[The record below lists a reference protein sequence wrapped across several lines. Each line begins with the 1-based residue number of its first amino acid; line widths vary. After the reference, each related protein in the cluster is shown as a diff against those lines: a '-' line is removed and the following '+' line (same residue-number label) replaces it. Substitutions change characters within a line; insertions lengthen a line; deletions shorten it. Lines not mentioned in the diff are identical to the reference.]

1 MSFEKTNSKT
11 YGTLCSET
19 SCYSLCDLVRKLLFT
34 VILFGMKCCRMCKLL
49 FYTNL
54 AHVILGYIT
63 STTLSGH
70 KKKHNI
76 QIGLD

>member
-1 MSFEKTNSKT
+1 
-11 YGTLCSET
+11 
-19 SCYSLCDLVRKLLFT
+19 
-34 VILFGMKCCRMCKLL
+34 MKCCRMCKLL

-70 KKKHNI
+70 KKNI
-76 QIGLD
+76 TYKSAWTSNIVWQNTNMYGFFSQAFWQKPLFNAYNALGEMLLES